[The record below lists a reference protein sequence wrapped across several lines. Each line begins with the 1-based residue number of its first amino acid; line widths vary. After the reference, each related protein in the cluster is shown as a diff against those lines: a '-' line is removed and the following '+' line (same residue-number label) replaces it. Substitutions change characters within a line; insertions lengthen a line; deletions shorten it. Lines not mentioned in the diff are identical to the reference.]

1 MLKMILNRLV
11 QIVPIL
17 LIVLTITFIF
27 TRLIPGDP
35 VLTVLGDQATPE
47 MVAQLREEMGLD
59 KSIPEQYLGYLFDIL
74 RGNFGTSFAYG
85 RPVTELIAERLPNTL
100 MLSLTSMAIALVIGL
115 SVGILSAVRQY
126 SFWDYLATVL
136 ALAGVS
142 MPRFWLALML
152 VLVFSVN
159 LGWLPAF
166 GMGAVELGAASVISH
181 MIMPCICLT
190 VAPAATFT
198 RITRSSMLEIIQND
212 SIRALRARGVRERVI
227 LWKHALKNALP
238 PIVTVFGL
246 QLATAF
252 TGAILTETI
261 FSWPGMGS
269 LIVGAI
275 DNRDYSLIQGTVLLV
290 AFAFVFVNLLTDIVY
305 MMINPKYAA
314 ESTKGGN

>member
-1 MLKMILNRLV
+1 MTKMVLKRL
-11 QIVPIL
+11 IEIIPIL

-35 VLTVLGDQATPE
+35 VLTVLGDQAAPE
-47 MVAQLREEMGLD
+47 MVEQLREEMGLD
-59 KSIPEQYLGYLFDIL
+59 KSIPEQYLNYIL
-74 RGNFGTSFAYG
+74 NILQGDFGTSFAYG
-85 RPVTELIAERLPNTL
+85 RPVIDLIAERLPNTL
-100 MLSLTSMAIALVIGL
+100 QLSLISMGIALVIGL
-115 SVGILSAVRQY
+115 SVGILSAVKQY
-126 SFWDYLATVL
+126 SIWDYLATVI
-136 ALAGVS
+136 ALGGVS

-152 VLVFSVN
+152 VLLFSVN

-166 GMGAVELGAASVISH
+166 GMGSAEAGIGDVIAH
-181 MIMPCICLT
+181 MVMPCFCLT

-198 RITRSSMLEIIQND
+198 RITRSSMLEIINND
-212 SIRALRARGVRERVI
+212 SIKALRARGIKESVV

-275 DNRDYSLIQGTVLLV
+275 DSRDYSLIQGTVVLV

-305 MMINPKYAA
+305 MLINPKFAA
-314 ESTKGGN
+314 ESTKGGK

>member
-1 MLKMILNRLV
+1 MAKMILKRLI
-11 QIVPIL
+11 QIIPIL

-27 TRLIPGDP
+27 TRMIPGDP

-47 MVAQLREEMGLD
+47 MVEKLRAEMGMD
-59 KSIPEQYLGYLFDIL
+59 KSIPEQYVMYILDIL
-74 RGNFGTSFAYG
+74 HGDFGTSFAYG
-85 RPVTELIAERLPNTL
+85 RPVLELIAERLPNTL
-100 MLSLTSMAIALVIGL
+100 QISLTSMAIAVVIGL
-115 SVGILSAVRQY
+115 SVGILSAVKQY
-126 SFWDYLATVL
+126 SVWDYLATVI
-136 ALAGVS
+136 ALVGVS

-152 VLVFSVN
+152 VLLFSVN
-159 LGWLPAF
+159 LGILPAF
-166 GMGAVELGAASVISH
+166 GMGTSGFGDTVLH

-198 RITRSSMLEIIQND
+198 RITRSSMLEVINND
-212 SIRALRARGVRERVI
+212 SIKALRARGMSEKAI

-275 DNRDYSLIQGTVLLV
+275 DNRDYSLIQGAVVLV
-290 AFAFVFVNLLTDIVY
+290 AFAFVFINLITDIIY
-305 MMINPKYAA
+305 MIINPKFAA
-314 ESTKGGN
+314 ESTKGGQ

>member
-1 MLKMILNRLV
+1 MAKMILKRLV
-11 QIVPIL
+11 QVIPIL

-27 TRLIPGDP
+27 TRMIPGDP

-47 MVAQLREEMGLD
+47 MVEKLRAEMGMD
-59 KSIPEQYLGYLFDIL
+59 KSIPEQYVQYIL
-74 RGNFGTSFAYG
+74 NILHGDFGESFAYG
-85 RPVTELIAERLPNTL
+85 KPVVDLIAERLPNTL
-100 MLSLTSMAIALVIGL
+100 RLSLTSMAIAIVIGL
-115 SVGILSAVRQY
+115 GVGILSAVKQY
-126 SFWDYLATVL
+126 SAWDYLATVI
-136 ALAGVS
+136 ALVGVS

-152 VLVFSVN
+152 VLLFSVN
-159 LGWLPAF
+159 LGILPAF
-166 GMGAVELGAASVISH
+166 GMGGGSFGDMVLH

-198 RITRSSMLEIIQND
+198 RITRSSMLEVIGSD
-212 SIRALRARGVRERVI
+212 SIKALRARGMSERTI

-275 DNRDYSLIQGTVLLV
+275 DNRDYSLIQGTVVLV
-290 AFAFVFVNLLTDIVY
+290 AFAFVFINLITDIIY
-305 MMINPKYAA
+305 MIINPKYAA
-314 ESTKGGN
+314 ESTKGGQ

>member
-1 MLKMILNRLV
+1 MAKMVLKRL
-11 QIVPIL
+11 IEIIPIL
-17 LIVLTITFIF
+17 LIVLTITFIL

-47 MVAQLREEMGLD
+47 MVEQVRQEMGLD
-59 KSIPEQYLGYLFDIL
+59 KSVPEQYLNYILDIL
-74 RGNFGTSFAYG
+74 KGDFGTSYAYG

-100 MLSLTSMAIALVIGL
+100 KLSLVSMGIALVIGL
-115 SVGILSAVRQY
+115 SVGILSAVKQY
-126 SFWDYLATVL
+126 SIWDYLATVI
-136 ALAGVS
+136 ALGGVS

-152 VLVFSVN
+152 VLLFSVN

-166 GMGAVELGAASVISH
+166 GMGSMEAGIGDVISH
-181 MIMPCICLT
+181 MVMPCVCLT

-198 RITRSSMLEIIQND
+198 RITRSSMLEIINND
-212 SIRALRARGVRERVI
+212 SIKALRARGIRESVI

-275 DNRDYSLIQGTVLLV
+275 DSRDYSLIQGTVVLV
-290 AFAFVFVNLLTDIVY
+290 AFAFVFINLLTDIVY
-305 MMINPKYAA
+305 MLINPKFAA
-314 ESTKGGN
+314 ESTKGGK